1 MKLLVVNLDGAR
13 SALGQLRH
21 TEGQVN
27 TRKRAALTQERKIS
41 EHERVKLGVESFLQL
56 NWSPRE

>member
-27 TRKRAALTQERKIS
+27 TRKRAALTQEERKIS

-56 NWSPRE
+56 NW